1 MEEGGFTI
9 VTKGS
14 KRCAHGNRGKG
25 PRYSPSSSAALG
37 AHDATAED
45 AVAAVGRA
53 TELLERSEW
62 LSQVVAL
69 VGDHAEGMAGQ
80 HARAH
85 APASTAPP
93 DAGAGAGTG
102 GLQAMV
108 CYGIGHF
115 GVSRASALQAG
126 LAIHLRKRLG
136 IHGPMFIYDPVLT
149 ENEQRAARSLGF
161 TLLTVNE
168 VGLRV
173 VQEAT
178 LFYMPHCGRRL
189 YSNVLRA
196 NWSAAGLARL
206 LIVGNS
212 FEGYR
217 MRMLTDAK
225 AKRSCC
231 VERLGDARCRES
243 RLPRADEEDVF
254 ADTAVM
260 TFPSSLLQDHEVSL
274 ASDYG

>member
-1 MEEGGFTI
+1 MEAGGFTI

-14 KRCAHGNRGKG
+14 RRCAHGNRGKG

-37 AHDATAED
+37 AHDATVED
-45 AVAAVGRA
+45 AVAAVGRTA
-53 TELLERSEW
+53 ELLERSDW

-69 VGDHAEGMAGQ
+69 VSAHAENMAGQ
-80 HARAH
+80 HANTPV
-85 APASTAPP
+85 PALEPATPV
-93 DAGAGAGTG
+93 AGTG
-102 GLQAMV
+102 AGGLKAMV
-108 CYGIGHF
+108 CYGLGHF

-126 LAIHLRKRLG
+126 LAIQLRKRLG
-136 IHGPMFIYDPVLT
+136 LHGPMFLYDPVLT
-149 ENEQRAARSLGF
+149 GNEQSAARRLGF

-173 VQEAT
+173 VNEAT

-196 NWSAAGLARL
+196 NWSAVGLARL

-217 MRMLTDAK
+217 MRMLTDEK

-231 VERLGDARCRES
+231 VERLGDTRCRES
-243 RLPRADEEDVF
+243 RLPPAEEEDVF

-260 TFPSSLLQDHEVSL
+260 TFPFALLQKHEVRL
-274 ASDYG
+274 A